1 MAGALA
7 GVLGLCLLAA
17 ILLTGDGG
25 RASEAAAPAML
36 TMPRLSAAASVDT
49 EIGEQVIPLGR
60 AVGIKLF
67 SDGVLVVG
75 LSPVETERGAQY
87 PGRDC
92 GLKAGDV
99 ITHING
105 EEVDTIEEI
114 QEMVAQ
120 QQGEQLTIQA
130 VRGQRQL
137 QLTTAPVANSQ
148 GNYQLGVWLRDS
160 MAGIGTVTFY
170 DPETGVFAALG
181 HGINDVDTAMLMPLE
196 SGAIM
201 EATVSDV
208 KKGVSGQPGE
218 LLSLIHI

>member
-1 MAGALA
+1 M
-7 GVLGLCLLAA
+7 
-17 ILLTGDGG
+17 
-25 RASEAAAPAML
+25 
-36 TMPRLSAAASVDT
+36 
-49 EIGEQVIPLGR
+49 
-60 AVGIKLF
+60 
-67 SDGVLVVG
+67 
-75 LSPVETERGAQY
+75 
-87 PGRDC
+87 
-92 GLKAGDV
+92 KAGDV

-208 KKGVSGQPGE
+208 KKGSAASPVSSMGN
-218 LLSLIHI
+218 LI